1 MGLKIKKDHL
11 GVVFCLMPV
20 FRRKTIVYLLLE
32 GFDFFHL
39 VTASDRD
46 YYGS

>member
-1 MGLKIKKDHL
+1 
-11 GVVFCLMPV
+11 MPV

-32 GFDFFHL
+32 VFDFFHL
-39 VTASDRD
+39 VTVSGRD